1 MNNKKKFKSK
11 FDESDDNEDS
21 ESDEDEFKLPRKTT
35 ASKKEQKNAITK
47 ENACTQRARKSVI

>member
-35 ASKKEQKNAITK
+35 ASKTEQKI
-47 ENACTQRARKSVI
+47 E